1 MALVT
6 LREILKGSVEN
17 RYAVGSFNAANHSMA
32 EAILEASEELGT
44 PVILAVAEVHFR
56 YFDLDRFAAY
66 VRRRIEEVKTPVA
79 LHLTAAGG
87 REVKR
92 IVMKQIGVFGTPR
105 VV

>member
-44 PVILAVAEVHFR
+44 PVILAVA
-56 YFDLDRFAAY
+56 YKLLDDWMSDDGAPA
-66 VRRRIEEVKTPVA
+66 P
-79 LHLTAAGG
+79 
-87 REVKR
+87 
-92 IVMKQIGVFGTPR
+92 GTPR
-105 VV
+105 SPPQRH